1 MRTKESKR
9 HVPHGFT
16 APAAHPALD
25 NAAITDA
32 EPTPFGGDIIEAH
45 APWEAHW
52 IDLGGEG

>member
-16 APAAHPALD
+16 ASVAHPALD
-25 NAAITDA
+25 NAAVPDA
-32 EPTPFGGDIIEAH
+32 EPTPFGGEIVEA
-45 APWEAHW
+45 AWETHW